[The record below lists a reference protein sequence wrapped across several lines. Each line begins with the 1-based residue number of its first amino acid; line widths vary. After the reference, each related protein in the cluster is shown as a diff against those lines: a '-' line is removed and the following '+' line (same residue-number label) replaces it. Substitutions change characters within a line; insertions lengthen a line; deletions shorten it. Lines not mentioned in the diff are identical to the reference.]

1 VPADRI
7 GGVAVVAIVCGAL
20 LSAYL
25 VAARRHGSRR
35 HAWPAWQCVAFAAG
49 MVVLAVG
56 LAPVW
61 GRSFSG
67 HVGAHLLLGML
78 APLLLVLGDPLGL
91 ALARVHPRLRRQLLG
106 ALNHPVART
115 LTLPAVAWVLAIVTP
130 WLLWLT
136 PLYRMTVR
144 VPVLHGLVH
153 LHFIAAGFLFAS
165 VVLGAGPLGRRVP
178 PTAGLLLLGLALPAH
193 ALLGLVLLTM
203 NHPVATPTGSL
214 AAAMA
219 DQHRGAMI
227 MWLAGDGIATIMIAA
242 SFPRWLQAER
252 RRAQR
257 EDAVVLASLRPS
269 TEGH

>member
-1 VPADRI
+1 
-7 GGVAVVAIVCGAL
+7 
-20 LSAYL
+20 
-25 VAARRHGSRR
+25 
-35 HAWPAWQCVAFAAG
+35 
-49 MVVLAVG
+49 
-56 LAPVW
+56 LAPIW
-61 GRSFSG
+61 GGSFTG

-91 ALARVHPRLRRQLLG
+91 VLARVHPRLRRELLG

-115 LTLPAVAWVLAIVTP
+115 VSRPTVAWILAIVTP

-136 PLYRMTVR
+136 PLYRVTVR

-193 ALLGLVLLTM
+193 ALLGLVLLSM
-203 NHPVATPTGSL
+203 NHPVAAPTGSL
-214 AAAMA
+214 AAALT
-219 DQHRGAMI
+219 DQHRGAML
-227 MWLAGDGIATIMIAA
+227 MWLAGDGIATVMIAA
-242 SFPRWLQAER
+242 TFPRWLQAER

-257 EDAVVLASLRPS
+257 EDAIVLASMQPS
-269 TEGH
+269 ADAY